1 MRPPKLITVATAC
14 LACSSCGFAATEKTD
29 RSLRKKKAAISSA
42 GGSGRDVIIKYK
54 TETGRYEAERKHNH
68 NGRNGIER
76 PHRLKRIKALAGYYT
91 EGEIAELA
99 ARPDIEYIEDD
110 ATVRQPERVR
120 RRSEQFHSLRRGRR
134 RRGLLSDFIL
144 QPIIPYGI
152 NMTQADRI
160 AAKTDENGN
169 PIISVCVI
177 DSGLDNKHEDIQKR
191 NVMGASFG
199 KKVGEWNQSMDPHGT
214 HVAGTLAALGENR
227 FGVVG
232 VESAGNLRLLIAR
245 VFDDVGS
252 EAKTS
257 FIVEAA
263 EWCAEQ
269 GANVINLSL
278 GNLSKVKAEGE
289 VMTDLWNEGMLIV
302 AAAGNDALEYQKK
315 NYPAS
320 FDEVISVG
328 MVGENGEVAADS
340 QQNSQVEIVAPGVT
354 VLSTTITGTGEL
366 GSYIINGKQE
376 DGIPM
381 EYSVTTTEKE
391 YGVSGVLINCGYGE
405 NTCPSSTT
413 GPNHVCL
420 IQRGATDPK
429 DTITFVEKLEKC
441 EESGGI
447 AAIIYNHLD
456 EGPVKGT
463 LTDAKHGLTIPVV
476 GISKAKGEILKA
488 AYLNEQVTVI
498 VRDDTNYTYMTGTSM
513 ASPLVAGAAAVIW
526 SHHPHCSNTQIRK
539 VLQLTADKKRVD
551 GDRDD
556 SYGFGLLQA
565 KEALDFLDKHGCPDG

>member
-1 MRPPKLITVATAC
+1 M
-14 LACSSCGFAATEKTD
+14 
-29 RSLRKKKAAISSA
+29 
-42 GGSGRDVIIKYK
+42 
-54 TETGRYEAERKHNH
+54 
-68 NGRNGIER
+68 
-76 PHRLKRIKALAGYYT
+76 AGYYT
-91 EGEIAELA
+91 EDEIAELA

-110 ATVRQPERVR
+110 VPVRQPERVR
-120 RRSEQFHSLRRGRR
+120 HRSEQFHSLRRGRR
-134 RRGLLSDFIL
+134 RRGLLSNFIL
-144 QPIIPYGI
+144 QPMIPYGI
-152 NMTQADRI
+152 NMTQADQI

-169 PIISVCVI
+169 PIISVCVV
-177 DSGLDNKHEDIQKR
+177 DSGLDDKHEDMQKR
-191 NVMGASFG
+191 NVVGASFG

-214 HVAGTLAALGENR
+214 HVAGTLAALGDNR

-278 GNLSKVKAEGE
+278 GNLNKVKAEGE
-289 VMTDLWNEGMLIV
+289 AMADLWNEGILNV
-302 AAAGNDALEYQKK
+302 AAAGNDALEHQKK

-354 VLSTTITGTGEL
+354 VLSTTITGTGEF
-366 GSYIINGKQE
+366 GSYIINEKQE

-381 EYSVTTTEKE
+381 EFSVTTEAN
-391 YGVSGVLINCGYGE
+391 GVSGVLIDCGYGE

-447 AAIIYNHLD
+447 AGIIYNHLD

-488 AYLNEQVTVI
+488 AHLNEEVTVI

-526 SHHPHCSNTQIRK
+526 SHHPHCSNAQIRK
-539 VLQLTADKKRVD
+539 VLQLTADKKGVV

-565 KEALDFLDKHGCPDG
+565 KEALDFLDNYGCPDG

>member
-1 MRPPKLITVATAC
+1 MKRPTKLIGAVATAC
-14 LACSSCGFAATEKTD
+14 LACTSCHASDEEAD
-29 RSLRKKKAAISSA
+29 RSLRKKAANSPS
-42 GGSGRDVIIKYK
+42 GGRNVIISYLSD
-54 TETGRYEAERKHNH
+54 TGLREAEHKHSH
-68 NGRNGIER
+68 DER
-76 PHRLKRIKALAGYYT
+76 PHRLKKIKALAGYYT
-91 EGEIAELA
+91 EDEIAELA
-99 ARPDIEYIEDD
+99 ERPDIGCIEDD
-110 ATVRQPERVR
+110 APVWQPERVR
-120 RRSEQFHSLRRGRR
+120 SNRFAAGSRRLRRRSRSRN
-134 RRGLLSDFIL
+134 LLTDFIP
-144 QPIIPYGI
+144 QPIPYGI
-152 NMTQADRI
+152 NMTQADKI
-160 AAKTDENGN
+160 AAKTDENGD
-169 PIISVCVI
+169 PIISVCII
-177 DSGLDNKHEDIQKR
+177 DSGLDDQHEDIQKR
-191 NVMGASFG
+191 NVIGASFG
-199 KKVGEWNQSMDPHGT
+199 KKIGEWNKSIDPHGT
-214 HVAGTLAALGENR
+214 HVAGTVAAIKNP

-232 VESAGNLRLLIAR
+232 VESEGNLRLLIAR

-289 VMTDLWNEGMLIV
+289 AMAELWNEGILLV
-302 AAAGNDALEYQKK
+302 AAAGNDGIEYQKK

-320 FDEVISVG
+320 FKEVMSVG

-340 QQNSQVEIVAPGVT
+340 QQNDEVEIVAPGVT

-366 GSYIINGKQE
+366 GSYVVNGTQE

-381 EYSVTTTEKE
+381 EFSVPTLGKPD
-391 YGVSGVLINCGYGE
+391 GVAGVLIDCNYGE
-405 NTCPSSTT
+405 DTCPSSAT
-413 GPNHVCL
+413 GEPHICL
-420 IQRGATDPK
+420 IKRGAPDPK

-441 EESGGI
+441 EGGGGI

-463 LTDAKHGLTIPVV
+463 LTDDKHGITIPVV
-476 GISKAKGEILKA
+476 GISKGKGEMLKA
-488 AYLNEQVTVI
+488 AYLHQRITVV

-526 SHHPHCSNTQIRK
+526 SHHPHCSNGQIRK
-539 VLQLTADKKRVD
+539 VLQITADKKRVD
-551 GDRDD
+551 GDRDE

-565 KEALDFLDKHGCPDG
+565 KDALDYLDKHGCPDV

>member
-1 MRPPKLITVATAC
+1 MRAPRHTPPATRRHNQHDIHFDRNMRPPKLITVATAC
-14 LACSSCGFAATEKTD
+14 LACSSCGIAAAEKTD

-68 NGRNGIER
+68 NRRNGIER

-91 EGEIAELA
+91 EGEIAELT

-169 PIISVCVI
+169 PIISVCII

-289 VMTDLWNEGMLIV
+289 AMADLWNEGMLIV

-391 YGVSGVLINCGYGE
+391 YGVSGVLIDCGYGE

-429 DTITFVEKLEKC
+429 DTVTFVEKLEKC

-513 ASPLVAGAAAVIW
+513 ASPLVA
-526 SHHPHCSNTQIRK
+526 
-539 VLQLTADKKRVD
+539 
-551 GDRDD
+551 
-556 SYGFGLLQA
+556 
-565 KEALDFLDKHGCPDG
+565 

>member
-1 MRPPKLITVATAC
+1 MPSFFAQHVTMRLIGAVATAC
-14 LACSSCGFAATEKTD
+14 LACTSCHAAEVAD
-29 RSLRKKKAAISSA
+29 RSLRKESP
-42 GGSGRDVIIKYK
+42 GGGRDVIIKYRAD
-54 TETGRYEAERKHNH
+54 TGRHEAEHNH
-68 NGRNGIER
+68 NGER
-76 PHRLKRIKALAGYYT
+76 PHRLKKIKALAGYYT
-91 EGEIAELA
+91 EDEITELA

-110 ATVRQPERVR
+110 APVRQPERVR
-120 RRSEQFHSLRRGRR
+120 SNQQFRR
-134 RRGLLSDFIL
+134 RRLRRRSRNLLTDFIP
-144 QPIIPYGI
+144 QPIPYGI
-152 NMTQADRI
+152 NMTQADKI
-160 AAKTDENGN
+160 AAKTDQNGD
-169 PIISVCVI
+169 PIMSVCII
-177 DSGLDNKHEDIQKR
+177 DSGLDDQHEDLQKR
-191 NVMGASFG
+191 HVIGASFG
-199 KKVGEWNQSMDPHGT
+199 KKIGEWNESNDPHGT
-214 HVAGTLAALGENR
+214 HVAGTLAAIGSNR

-263 EWCAEQ
+263 EWCAEN

-289 VMTDLWNEGMLIV
+289 TMAELWDEGILLV
-302 AAAGNDALEYQKK
+302 AAAGNDGLEYQKK

-320 FDEVISVG
+320 FREVISVG

-340 QQNSQVEIVAPGVT
+340 QQNDEVEIVAPGVT

-366 GSYIINGKQE
+366 GSYMVNGTQE

-381 EYSVTTTEKE
+381 EFSVPTTDKPD
-391 YGVSGVLINCGYGE
+391 GVAGVLIDCDYGE
-405 NTCPSSTT
+405 DTCPSSAADES
-413 GPNHVCL
+413 HICL
-420 IQRGATDPK
+420 IKRGAPNPD

-441 EESGGI
+441 EDGGGI

-463 LTDAKHGLTIPVV
+463 LTDEKHGITIPVV
-476 GISKAKGEILKA
+476 GISKGKGEMLKA
-488 AYLNEQVTVI
+488 TFLNQQITVV

-526 SHHPHCSNTQIRK
+526 SHHPHCSNSQIRK
-539 VLQLTADKKRVD
+539 VLQITADKKRID
-551 GDRDD
+551 GDRDE

-565 KEALDFLDKHGCPDG
+565 KDALDYLDRHGCPDV

>member
-1 MRPPKLITVATAC
+1 MRPLKLITGTVVTAC
-14 LACSSCGFAATEKTD
+14 LACGAAAD
-29 RSLRKKKAAISSA
+29 
-42 GGSGRDVIIKYK
+42 GGGRNVIIKYK
-54 TETGRYEAERKHNH
+54 EDTGRYEAEHKHNH
-68 NGRNGIER
+68 DGRSGIER

-91 EGEIAELA
+91 EDEIAELA

-110 ATVRQPERVR
+110 VPVMQPERF
-120 RRSEQFHSLRRGRR
+120 RSKQFRSLRRGRR
-134 RRGLLSDFIL
+134 RRSLLSDFIP
-144 QPIIPYGI
+144 QPIPYGI

-160 AAKTDENGN
+160 AAKTDENGD
-169 PIISVCVI
+169 PIMSVCVI
-177 DSGLDNKHEDIQKR
+177 DSGLDDKHEDIQKR

-199 KKVGEWNQSMDPHGT
+199 KKVGEWNHSFDPHGT
-214 HVAGTLAALGENR
+214 HVAGTLAALGDNR

-263 EWCAEQ
+263 EWCADQ

-289 VMTDLWNEGMLIV
+289 AMADLWNEGVLLV
-302 AAAGNDALEYQKK
+302 AAAGNDGLEYQKK

-366 GSYIINGKQE
+366 GSYTINGTQE
-376 DGIPM
+376 DAIPM
-381 EYSVTTTEKE
+381 EFSVPTTDKAS
-391 YGVSGVLINCGYGE
+391 GVSGVLIDCGYGE
-405 NTCPSSTT
+405 DICPSSTA
-413 GPNHVCL
+413 GQNHVCL
-420 IQRGATDPK
+420 IKRGAPDPK

-441 EESGGI
+441 EDGGGV

-463 LTDAKHGLTIPVV
+463 LTDDKHGITIPAV
-476 GISKAKGEILKA
+476 GISKEKGEVLKA
-488 AYLNEQVTVI
+488 AYLNQKVTAI

-526 SHHPHCSNTQIRK
+526 SHHPHCSNAQIRK
-539 VLQLTADKKRVD
+539 VLQMTADKKRVD

-565 KEALDFLDKHGCPDG
+565 KEALDFLDKYGCPDG